1 MADIRCLHGRG
12 RRHGF
17 EPRAGVGGRARRDPG
32 RRGRGVQALRR
43 RARARGRDALRAAR
57 RDHVDHRPERR
68 RQDHAGQHHQ
78 RFLPAQ
84 QRRDRAGGQGHQ
96 RRTAV
101 AGRRHGGG
109 AHGPE
114 PRPVHRHDRARQ
126 HPAGTSRAHEVG
138 RPRVLRLLGPGAEGG
153 DRPPR
158 PGRGPDRLSQAAEP
172 APPADRRA
180 RLRPAQARRAGAGAG
195 ARPENRPARRAH
207 GRHEPGREGR
217 HGALHPRR
225 EPGMGHHGGPD
236 RARHGRGDGHFRPG
250 RGARPRPQ
258 DRRGNA
264 GRDAAPSG
272 RDPRLSR
279 HQQESSGS
287 DRMTDT
293 TLPRLLRRNAETMAQ
308 RPAIREKDRGIWQ
321 TFTWSEYYDQVR
333 LLALGLAAHGFGR
346 GDKLSVIGDN
356 RPRLYWAQLA
366 AQSLGGVSAPVFQ
379 DSIASEIVY
388 VLNHADVSVIVAE
401 DQEQVDKI
409 LSLGDQLPSLKLLI
423 YDDRRGMRHY
433 NSPLLKS
440 FEEIQAAGREF
451 GAHRAGYV
459 EAEIDKSAPADIA
472 LLAYT
477 SGTTGKPK
485 GVMLS
490 HANMIS
496 AAQAFVAAEDIR
508 ASDQW
513 LCYLPM
519 AWVGDALYSTTLSL
533 RVGLAVGEFLV
544 YGPVRDQLGLG
555 RARWAYSG
563 GGPLGADAYRFF
575 RSFRIN
581 LKQIYGATELSGLA
595 SLQADGEADPDT
607 VGRVCPGMQVR
618 IAGNGEVQIRSA
630 GLFGGYY
637 KLPEATEEAR
647 TADGW
652 YRTGDAGFLDPRGH
666 LVIIDRAK
674 DVGKLSDGT
683 PFAPQFIENKLK
695 FSPFIREAVAFGDAR
710 PFVAALIAID
720 LSIVGSWAEGR
731 NLAYTSF
738 QDLSA
743 KPEVRRLIGEEIRRC
758 NATLPAA
765 AAIRRFLL
773 LNKELDADDNEITRT
788 RKIRRPFVAEKYAA
802 LIETLYGRQRDVEVT
817 TDITYEDGRTGK
829 LKSRVTIEDV
839 EPPAAPAPA
848 ASEPAYA

>member
-1 MADIRCLHGRG
+1 
-12 RRHGF
+12 
-17 EPRAGVGGRARRDPG
+17 
-32 RRGRGVQALRR
+32 
-43 RARARGRDALRAAR
+43 
-57 RDHVDHRPERR
+57 
-68 RQDHAGQHHQ
+68 
-78 RFLPAQ
+78 
-84 QRRDRAGGQGHQ
+84 
-96 RRTAV
+96 
-101 AGRRHGGG
+101 
-109 AHGPE
+109 
-114 PRPVHRHDRARQ
+114 
-126 HPAGTSRAHEVG
+126 
-138 RPRVLRLLGPGAEGG
+138 
-153 DRPPR
+153 
-158 PGRGPDRLSQAAEP
+158 
-172 APPADRRA
+172 
-180 RLRPAQARRAGAGAG
+180 
-195 ARPENRPARRAH
+195 
-207 GRHEPGREGR
+207 
-217 HGALHPRR
+217 
-225 EPGMGHHGGPD
+225 
-236 RARHGRGDGHFRPG
+236 
-250 RGARPRPQ
+250 
-258 DRRGNA
+258 
-264 GRDAAPSG
+264 
-272 RDPRLSR
+272 
-279 HQQESSGS
+279 
-287 DRMTDT
+287 MTDT

-388 VLNHADVSVIVAE
+388 VLNHAEVSVIVAE

-409 LSLGDQLPSLKLLI
+409 LSLGDQLPSLKLLV

-533 RVGLAVGEFLV
+533 LVGFTCNCPESVETVQRDLRELGPTALLAPPRIWENMLSGLQIKAADATPLKRTIYEFFRNLAERAGERQRSGERVPPMMRLGLAVGEFLV

-637 KLPEATEEAR
+637 KLPEATEQAR

-802 LIETLYGRQRDVEVT
+802 LIEALYGRQRDVEVT

-839 EPPAAPAPA
+839 ELPAAPAPA